1 MVRISPHLD
10 WIRRDTQYLSI
21 FSPNAGKYGPEL
33 RISPYL
39 DTFHAAARCEMFRI
53 SEKMYLLLCKPL
65 TVSTNLKNFQF
76 MKKDQNT
83 ENSDSFETKNKDV
96 DNFAKS
102 KYDDE

>member
-1 MVRISPHLD
+1 
-10 WIRRDTQYLSI
+10 
-21 FSPNAGKYGPEL
+21 
-33 RISPYL
+33 
-39 DTFHAAARCEMFRI
+39 
-53 SEKMYLLLCKPL
+53 
-65 TVSTNLKNFQF
+65 

>member
-1 MVRISPHLD
+1 M
-10 WIRRDTQYLSI
+10 
-21 FSPNAGKYGPEL
+21 
-33 RISPYL
+33 

-83 ENSDSFETKNKDV
+83 ENSDSFETKNTDV
-96 DNFAKS
+96 EILRKANMTMNSLTENSLWGSIFPLQVISCEFLKS
-102 KYDDE
+102 FQKN